1 MTSRE
6 RWTVYPLLLLAIG
19 LAVRAAG
26 IAEPHLVTD
35 TLTAAQIRCREL
47 LVETEDGTV
56 LIHMGRV
63 VDGGGGRIEIK
74 NATGN
79 DAIAI
84 GTRPG
89 GGSGRIEYFDTTGQ
103 PVAGSAA
110 ADRQKSETEY
120 ARRDSNPQPSVPK
133 FEVGRFRNSQ
143 RNHEIDR

>member
-26 IAEPHLVTD
+26 VGEPHLVTD

-47 LVETEDGTV
+47 LVETEDGTI

-63 VDGGGGRIEIK
+63 VDAGGGRIEIK
-74 NATGN
+74 DASGTA
-79 DAIAI
+79 AIAI

-89 GGSGRIEYFDTTGQ
+89 DRDGRVEYFDIAGRPIAGQ
-103 PVAGSAA
+103 AEARRPAA
-110 ADRQKSETEY
+110 KAEY

-133 FEVGRFRNSQ
+133 TDALSN
-143 RNHEIDR
+143 